1 MQKTGATVLFI
12 TPCGEAEHKVRT
24 IGTTVAAVQTIMIYI
39 EKNKKWKQAVC
50 GCLNILCIF
59 EHTDCRKQSCR
70 RMATTGR

>member
-12 TPCGEAEHKVRT
+12 TPCGEAEHKART
-24 IGTTVAAVQTIMIYI
+24 IGTMVTAVQTIMIYI

-59 EHTDCRKQSCR
+59 EDTDSLKPPCR
-70 RMATTGR
+70 RMTTI